1 MEHRARPRKTA
12 EPGDALALARQI
24 VEIAEDRQASDIVM
38 LDIRPLSLIADYFVI
53 CSGTSERQLTAINR
67 EIVDTLHRDVHRK
80 PLQVEG
86 RADSGWVVLDYGEV
100 IVHIF
105 SPPQRE
111 FYALEEL
118 WSEAVPVV
126 RIQ

>member
-1 MEHRARPRKTA
+1 MSSQ
-12 EPGDALALARQI
+12 ALAKQI
-24 VEIAEDRQASDIVM
+24 VEIAEDKQASDIVM
-38 LDIRPLSLIADYFVI
+38 LDIRPLSIIADYFII

-67 EIVDTLHRDVHRK
+67 EIVDTLRREVQRK
-80 PLQVEG
+80 PLHTEG
-86 RADSGWVVLDYGEV
+86 RPDSGWVVLDYGEV

-105 SPPQRE
+105 APLQRRLYE
-111 FYALEEL
+111 LEAL